1 MSGSYN
7 LLIDIGNSCI
17 KFRKYDKGSQ
27 LPSRVE
33 TANSPEEL
41 KQHIELAKKIY
52 LSCVGRRSLVD
63 DINNIAVST
72 RVEVIEARTQAA
84 QFGLTNAYSVTSN
97 MGIDRWLAM
106 LAANTQSKLKSFIVV
121 DVGTAITVDAVA
133 DGQHLGGWIAPGF
146 RLLRDSLFKNTQ
158 NVFGKDVESSEIDF
172 QKDTPECVEAG
183 CKAQIVGL
191 LHTAIFT
198 LSKKNKDFDIFITGG
213 NRNILKQ
220 EDFAYPLFFHEN
232 LVLDGLALF
241 VD

>member
-1 MSGSYN
+1 VSGSYN

-17 KFRKYDKGSQ
+17 KFRKFNKDIKSPSPVGTAV
-27 LPSRVE
+27 LP
-33 TANSPEEL
+33 
-41 KQHIELAKKIY
+41 QELAKHIAHARKIY
-52 LSCVGRRSLVD
+52 LSCVGRRALVD
-63 DINNIAVST
+63 DIIQIALQHQI
-72 RVEVIEARTQAA
+72 EVFEARTQAK
-84 QFGLTNAYSVTSN
+84 QFGIINAYKTPSN
-97 MGIDRWLAM
+97 MGVDRWLAM
-106 LAANTQSKLKSFIVV
+106 LAANYQTTLGSFIVV
-121 DVGTAITVDAVA
+121 DVGTAVTVDAVA

-158 NVFGKDVESSEIDF
+158 NVFGNDKENDANDF
-172 QKDTPECVEAG
+172 QKDTPDCVEAG

-198 LSKKNKDFDIFITGG
+198 LSKKNQDFDIFITGG

-232 LVLDGLALF
+232 LVLDGLTLF